1 MTVRP
6 LLLQPSNL
14 SPLDVLCYL
23 FFGMETNEQQNTI
36 TIWNVLNS
44 ISALAMVS
52 LLIISLAYN
61 SRILLIIFS

>member
-14 SPLDVLCYL
+14 SPLDVLRYL

-52 LLIISLAYN
+52 LLIISLA
-61 SRILLIIFS
+61 